1 MASNIEQAE
10 LLAQVAH
17 LYFENGHDQGAIA
30 RRLKVSHSSVSR
42 LLTQAR
48 RQGIVEIRIN
58 YPLPSAPEMAQALHE
73 RFALKEAQVLKT
85 TEFNA
90 QNTLTQ
96 SSLLAARFLEENL
109 RDGDIL

>member
-1 MASNIEQAE
+1 MASHIEQAE

-30 RRLKVSHSSVSR
+30 RRLKVSRSSVSR

-58 YPLPSAPEMAQALHE
+58 YPLPTAPEMTQALQE

-85 TEFNA
+85 TEFN
-90 QNTLTQ
+90 TQ
-96 SSLLAARFLEENL
+96 DALAHTGLLA
-109 RDGDIL
+109 